1 MLRRKSLCGG
11 HIQIVISD
19 ESTQD
24 QSDRVYDVGTVIYE
38 EVSNKM
44 LIYLQFLL
52 QWITFIGSSFLRD

>member
-19 ESTQD
+19 ETTQD

-38 EVSNKM
+38 EVSNKE
-44 LIYLQFLL
+44 LILVFLYVYVL
-52 QWITFIGSSFLRD
+52 FSLL

>member
-52 QWITFIGSSFLRD
+52 Q